1 MSALPD
7 IRAYL
12 EDRERQW
19 LSPFAALSAET
30 RGREKAEEPS
40 RVRTDFQRD
49 RDRIIHS
56 KSFRRLKHKTQV
68 FIAPS
73 GDHYVTRLTHTLE
86 VSQLARTITRALR
99 LNEDLAEAISL
110 GHDLG
115 HTPFGHVG
123 EEVIAELFPCGFRH
137 NVQSLRVV
145 QRLENNGQGLNL
157 TFEVRDGILNHS
169 KAHGDIMSA
178 VAGTPVTLEGEV
190 CRLAD
195 ALAYINHDIGDAVRA
210 GIIKGSD
217 LPNSAV
223 KVLGETHSKMV
234 DTMVCDVIAVS
245 WGVSGQ
251 APEMPA
257 VIGMSQPVLH
267 ACNELRDFLF
277 DRVYR
282 SRDRNAENA
291 RTIMKNLYNFYLESP
306 QNLPAEF
313 RDPND
318 PRRGVVDYIAGM
330 TDQFATETAL
340 SFGII

>member
-1 MSALPD
+1 MTSLPD

-12 EDRERQW
+12 EARERRW
-19 LSPFAALSAET
+19 LSPFAAMSAET
-30 RGREKAEEPS
+30 RGRERAEEPS
-40 RVRTDFQRD
+40 RVRTEFQRD
-49 RDRIIHS
+49 RDRIIHA
-56 KSFRRLKHKTQV
+56 KAFRRLKHKTQV

-123 EEVIAELFPCGFRH
+123 EEVLAELYPGGFRH

-145 QRLENNGQGLNL
+145 EKLENSGQGLNL
-157 TFEVRDGILNHS
+157 TFEVRDGLLNHS
-169 KAHGDIMSA
+169 KAHSDIMSA
-178 VAGTPVTLEGEV
+178 ATGIPITLEGEV

-210 GIIKGSD
+210 GIIRESD
-217 LPNSAV
+217 LPQTAV
-223 KVLGETHSKMV
+223 GVLGETHSKMV
-234 DTMVCDVIAVS
+234 DTMVCDVIAFS
-245 WGVSGQ
+245 YGVSGQ
-251 APEMPA
+251 APELPA

-267 ACNELRDFLF
+267 ACNQLRDFLF
-277 DRVYR
+277 DKVYR

-291 RTIMKNLYNFYLESP
+291 RNIMKNLYNFYLKYPEH
-306 QNLPAEF
+306 LPVEF
-313 RDPND
+313 QIFEDPA
-318 PRRGVVDYIAGM
+318 RGVVDYIAGM
-330 TDQFATETAL
+330 TDQFATETAR
-340 SFGII
+340 SFGLA